1 MYGVARLGYKY
12 EMGEEI
18 GVGMIIVICG
28 EGYNILN
35 GEASFPI

>member
-18 GVGMIIVICG
+18 GVGMIISCNMWRG
-28 EGYNILN
+28 LQYPEWG
-35 GEASFPI
+35 S